1 MAQHILDATEL
12 NCPMPI
18 LKAKQALAKMDA
30 KETLE
35 VTCTDK
41 GSTKDFIAFC
51 HQTGNTLLS
60 YEEKDGRFI
69 FNIEKIA

>member
-1 MAQHILDATEL
+1 MVQHTLDATGL

-18 LKAKQALAKMDA
+18 LKAKQALAKMEA
-30 KETLE
+30 KDTLE

-60 YEEKDGRFI
+60 HETKEDQFI
-69 FNIEKIA
+69 FNIDKNS

>member
-1 MAQHILDATEL
+1 MAQHILNATGL

-30 KETLE
+30 LETLE

-51 HQTGNTLLS
+51 HQTGNNLLS
-60 YEEKDGRFI
+60 HEERDGQFI
-69 FNIEKIA
+69 FNIEKKS

>member
-1 MAQHILDATEL
+1 
-12 NCPMPI
+12 MPI
-18 LKAKQALAKMDA
+18 LKAKQALAKMEAQD
-30 KETLE
+30 TLE

-60 YEEKDGRFI
+60 HETKDNQFI
-69 FNIEKIA
+69 FNIEKRD

>member
-1 MAQHILDATEL
+1 MTQHTLDATGL

-18 LKAKQALAKMDA
+18 LKAKQALAKMEAQD
-30 KETLE
+30 TLK

-60 YEEKDGRFI
+60 HEAKDEQFI
-69 FNIEKIA
+69 FNIEKSA

>member
-1 MAQHILDATEL
+1 MTQHVLDATGL

-18 LKAKQALAKMDA
+18 LKAKQALTKMEAQD
-30 KETLE
+30 TLK
-35 VTCTDK
+35 VTCTDN

-60 YEEKDGRFI
+60 HEAKDNQFI
-69 FNIEKIA
+69 FNIEKRD

>member
-1 MAQHILDATEL
+1 MTQHVLDATGL

-18 LKAKQALAKMDA
+18 LKTKQALATMEAGD
-30 KETLE
+30 TLE

-41 GSTKDFIAFC
+41 GSTKDFVAFC

-60 YEEKDGRFI
+60 HEAKDDQFI
-69 FNIEKIA
+69 INIEKIA

>member
-1 MAQHILDATEL
+1 MSQHILDATGL

-18 LKAKQALAKMDA
+18 LKAKQALAKMEAQD
-30 KETLE
+30 TLE

-60 YEEKDGRFI
+60 HEAQDNLFI
-69 FNIEKIA
+69 FNIEKSA

>member
-1 MAQHILDATEL
+1 MTQHVLDATGL

-18 LKAKQALAKMDA
+18 LKAKQALAKMQAQD
-30 KETLE
+30 TLE

-51 HQTGNTLLS
+51 NQTGNTLLS
-60 YEEKDGRFI
+60 HEAKDNQFN
-69 FNIEKIA
+69 FNIEKSA

>member
-1 MAQHILDATEL
+1 MTQHVLDATGF

-18 LKAKQALAKMDA
+18 LKAKQALAKMEAHD
-30 KETLE
+30 TLK

-60 YEEKDGRFI
+60 HDTEGNQFI
-69 FNIEKIA
+69 FNIEKSV

>member
-1 MAQHILDATEL
+1 MTQHVLDATGL

-18 LKAKQALAKMDA
+18 LKAKQALAKMQAQD
-30 KETLE
+30 TLE

-51 HQTGNTLLS
+51 NQTGNTLLS
-60 YEEKDGRFI
+60 HEAKDNQFI
-69 FNIEKIA
+69 FNIEKSA